1 MKNERGI
8 LMFVFELLP
17 LKDRRR
23 IERRGGGLKRKRKC
37 RTHRLCVIQGR
48 PTPFFFLCVKYI
60 SLLFAFDNVCL
71 FVCEI

>member
-8 LMFVFELLP
+8 LMFELLQ

-23 IERRGGGLKRKRKC
+23 IERRGELKRKRKC
-37 RTHRLCVIQGR
+37 RTHRVCVLFKAVLR
-48 PTPFFFLCVKYI
+48 LFFCSCVCVKYI
-60 SLLFAFDNVCL
+60 FLFAFDNVCL